1 MERLLISTH
10 RQRLPTGSIFFED
23 EKIEYISVNYFNPSA
38 ITSMGRIFT
47 WSTTP
52 TDITSS
58 FDLSSNES
66 IIKIAAGGSHYLALT
81 SSGRIYS
88 WGRNVEGQLG
98 VGTTI
103 SNNTPEDVTSYLNLI
118 VDEIVMDISAGYQ
131 HSSVV
136 TSHGRIFTW
145 GI

>member
-1 MERLLISTH
+1 MGRLFTWGQNTWGQLGDGTTVDKYT
-10 RQRLPTGSIFFED
+10 PTEITYRFNLFED

-66 IIKIAAGGSHYLALT
+66 IIVMSEAT
-81 SSGRIYS
+81 F
-88 WGRNVEGQLG
+88 
-98 VGTTI
+98 
-103 SNNTPEDVTSYLNLI
+103 SY
-118 VDEIVMDISAGYQ
+118 
-131 HSSVV
+131 
-136 TSHGRIFTW
+136 
-145 GI
+145 